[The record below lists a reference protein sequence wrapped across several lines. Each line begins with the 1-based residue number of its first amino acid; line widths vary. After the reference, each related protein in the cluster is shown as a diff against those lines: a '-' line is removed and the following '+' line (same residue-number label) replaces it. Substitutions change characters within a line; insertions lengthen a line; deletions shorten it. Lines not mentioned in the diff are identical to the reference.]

1 MRSIGDVL
9 DKKGRYV
16 WSVKPDDTIF
26 DSLQMMAEK
35 GIGGVVVM
43 DGKELVGIVTERD
56 YARRVILEGKASKS
70 STVGEIMTKNV
81 RWVSEEQT
89 IDECMA
95 LMIERQLRHLP
106 VMHGDQVIGVV
117 SIRDLVQAVVAEQ
130 KVIIDH
136 LQHYITGPDWA

>member
-1 MRSIGDVL
+1 MKSIGDVL
-9 DKKGRYV
+9 DEKGRYV

-26 DSLQMMAEK
+26 DSLQMMADK

-43 DGKELVGIVTERD
+43 DGDKLVGIVTERD
-56 YARRVILEGKASKS
+56 YARRVILEGKASK
-70 STVGEIMTKNV
+70 TATIGEIMTKNV

-106 VMHGDQVIGVV
+106 VIKDEKVIGVV

>member
-1 MRSIGDVL
+1 MKSIGDVL

-26 DSLQMMAEK
+26 DSLQMMADK

-43 DGKELVGIVTERD
+43 DGEDLVGIVTERD
-56 YARRVILEGKASKS
+56 YARRVILEGKASRTA
-70 STVGEIMTKNV
+70 TVGEIMTKNV

-106 VMHGDQVIGVV
+106 VIKNEEVIGVV

>member
-1 MRSIGDVL
+1 MKSIGDVL

-43 DGKELVGIVTERD
+43 DGENLVGIVTERD
-56 YARRVILEGKASKS
+56 YARRVILEGKASKTA
-70 STVGEIMTKNV
+70 TVGEIMTKNV

-106 VMHGDQVIGVV
+106 VLKDEKVIGVV

>member
-1 MRSIGDVL
+1 MKSIGDVL

-43 DGKELVGIVTERD
+43 DGENLVGIVTERD
-56 YARRVILEGKASKS
+56 YARRVILEGKASKTA
-70 STVGEIMTKNV
+70 TVGEIMTKNV

-106 VMHGDQVIGVV
+106 VMKGEEVIGVV

>member
-1 MRSIGDVL
+1 MKSIGDVL

-26 DSLQMMAEK
+26 DSLQMMADK

-43 DGKELVGIVTERD
+43 DGDQLVGIVTERD

-70 STVGEIMTKNV
+70 ATIGEIMTKNV

-106 VMHGDQVIGVV
+106 VMQDDKVIGVV

>member
-16 WSVKPDDTIF
+16 WSVKPGDTIF
-26 DSLQMMAEK
+26 DSLQMMADK

-43 DGKELVGIVTERD
+43 EGDDLVGIVTERD
-56 YARRVILEGKASKS
+56 YARRVILEGKASKTA
-70 STVGEIMTKNV
+70 TVGEIMTKNV

-106 VMHGDQVIGVV
+106 VMKGEEVIGVV

>member
-1 MRSIGDVL
+1 MKSIGDVL

-26 DSLQMMAEK
+26 DSLQMMADK

-43 DGKELVGIVTERD
+43 DGENLVGIVTERD
-56 YARRVILEGKASKS
+56 YARRVILEGKASKTA
-70 STVGEIMTKNV
+70 TVGDIMTRNV

-106 VMHGDQVIGVV
+106 VLKDEKVIGVV

>member
-1 MRSIGDVL
+1 MKSIGDVL

-26 DSLQMMAEK
+26 DSLQMMADK

-43 DGKELVGIVTERD
+43 EGEDLVGIVTERD
-56 YARRVILEGKASKS
+56 YARRVILEGKASRTA
-70 STVGEIMTKNV
+70 TVGEIMTKNV

-106 VMHGDQVIGVV
+106 VMKNEEVIGVV

>member
-1 MRSIGDVL
+1 MKSIGDVL

-26 DSLQMMAEK
+26 DSLQMMADK

-43 DGKELVGIVTERD
+43 DGENLVGIVTERD
-56 YARRVILEGKASKS
+56 YARRVILEGKASKTA
-70 STVGEIMTKNV
+70 TVGEIMTKNV

-106 VMHGDQVIGVV
+106 VMKAEEVIGVV

>member
-1 MRSIGDVL
+1 MKSIGDVL

-16 WSVKPDDTIF
+16 WSVKPQDTIF

-43 DGKELVGIVTERD
+43 DGDDLVGIVTERD
-56 YARRVILEGKASKS
+56 YARRVILEGKASKTA
-70 STVGEIMTKNV
+70 TVGEIMTKNV

-106 VMHGDQVIGVV
+106 VLKDEAVIGVV

>member
-1 MRSIGDVL
+1 MKSIGDVL

-43 DGKELVGIVTERD
+43 EGENLVGIVTERD
-56 YARRVILEGKASKS
+56 YARRVILEGKASRTA
-70 STVGEIMTKNV
+70 TVGEIMTKNV

-106 VMHGDQVIGVV
+106 VMKNEEVIGVV

>member
-1 MRSIGDVL
+1 MKSIGDVL
-9 DKKGRYV
+9 DEKGRYV

-43 DGKELVGIVTERD
+43 DGDDLVGIVTERD
-56 YARRVILEGKASKS
+56 YARRVILEGKASKTA
-70 STVGEIMTKNV
+70 TVGEIMTKNV

-106 VMHGDQVIGVV
+106 VMKDEAVIGVV

>member
-1 MRSIGDVL
+1 MKSIGDVL

-43 DGKELVGIVTERD
+43 DGENLVGIVTERD
-56 YARRVILEGKASKS
+56 YARRVILEGKASKTA
-70 STVGEIMTKNV
+70 TVGEIMTKNV

-106 VMHGDQVIGVV
+106 VMKAEEVIGVV

>member
-16 WSVKPDDTIF
+16 WSVKPGDTIF

-43 DGKELVGIVTERD
+43 EGDELVGIVTERD
-56 YARRVILEGKASKS
+56 YARRVILEGKASKTA
-70 STVGEIMTKNV
+70 TVGEIMTKKV

-106 VMHGDQVIGVV
+106 VMKGEEVIGVV